1 MSNIRG
7 YCYAIYQNDNLEK
20 FNEDL
25 IYNKDNENILKFA
38 DAIGKVLEII
48 PSIDYLGSHKEP
60 IRKIYKSTEVAKK
73 IDIEKSVFDEI
84 VLEFRIHRETDGE
97 EEEKNVSLRFYFP
110 RLIDHQFF
118 IINGITYKPIYQLL
132 DSGTYRTRKYLI
144 LKNLIMPIQLGHEDR
159 NTAVK
164 LTDLDGNTY
173 EENIYSLNL
182 FKHVVNPFLYFYAK
196 MGFVETIDYFG
207 LTDYIMLINLDEGEE
222 YCEDAINFK
231 LSNALGISVDPEF
244 IEESLEQKMIVFTF
258 IATIASRMNMSK
270 IMTEDTWIKKL
281 GSIFTKNNSVY
292 YEKGIN
298 ILLSYQRTL
307 DNITKMVLRIPEEDK
322 EDTFAI
328 TRWMMRNYFSLSKLD
343 NMDLAN
349 KRLRLYEPLVY
360 PLQRRLSKGVYRLLN
375 KKNPTLSEI
384 ESIFKI
390 PKGFLISSIVKN
402 EIIQYVNSVN
412 SYDLFSIALKGTS
425 GGPQSPFS
433 GKTDN
438 MRQRALHPSYI
449 QRRDL
454 VSTSA
459 GDPGVSFVLVPF
471 LHLEKDMHF
480 TEKFELNPDEEIEEK
495 IIDTIGMD
503 TSSSDDQFEM
513 EDD

>member
-182 FKHVVNPFLYFYAK
+182 FKHVVNPFLYFYADRK
-196 MGFVETIDYFG
+196 
-207 LTDYIMLINLDEGEE
+207 
-222 YCEDAINFK
+222 
-231 LSNALGISVDPEF
+231 SV
-244 IEESLEQKMIVFTF
+244 V
-258 IATIASRMNMSK
+258 
-270 IMTEDTWIKKL
+270 
-281 GSIFTKNNSVY
+281 
-292 YEKGIN
+292 
-298 ILLSYQRTL
+298 
-307 DNITKMVLRIPEEDK
+307 
-322 EDTFAI
+322 
-328 TRWMMRNYFSLSKLD
+328 
-343 NMDLAN
+343 
-349 KRLRLYEPLVY
+349 
-360 PLQRRLSKGVYRLLN
+360 
-375 KKNPTLSEI
+375 
-384 ESIFKI
+384 
-390 PKGFLISSIVKN
+390 
-402 EIIQYVNSVN
+402 
-412 SYDLFSIALKGTS
+412 
-425 GGPQSPFS
+425 
-433 GKTDN
+433 
-438 MRQRALHPSYI
+438 
-449 QRRDL
+449 
-454 VSTSA
+454 
-459 GDPGVSFVLVPF
+459 
-471 LHLEKDMHF
+471 
-480 TEKFELNPDEEIEEK
+480 
-495 IIDTIGMD
+495 
-503 TSSSDDQFEM
+503 
-513 EDD
+513 